1 MRKKKFDKQILE
13 KAKRVIY
20 YKVRKREM
28 RFSLNTSLLALV
40 FAIGAADVLAAPTV
54 RSLGTGSISSSASAP
69 TSAPNGVTG
78 GTTGGAVSVATGSS
92 SRAGSLR
99 TGGYIG
105 PRATVSTSSSG
116 AADSATQSE
125 STGTAVSSGSAG
137 MNRASS
143 TSPRLSVGSYI
154 GAPHHSISTDGVDI
168 DLSGKVDKFQGKDVK
183 GEALIVG
190 NDGYVT
196 TGEIVTPDQLE
207 IDLSHKVDKDQGTGN
222 AGKALIVD
230 DEGIVQ
236 PSDDFV
242 NRFQGGNLE
251 NGEYE
256 HAGEALVV
264 GEDGYVTTGDVVT
277 TSEVTNIVN
286 QITQGLETD
295 ISGKVDKKQLTGAGK
310 ALVVDPADNILKP
323 TGDFVNRFQGGDLE
337 NGEYENANM
346 ALVVD
351 PTDGNVKPAGDFVNR
366 FQGGDLENGEYKN
379 AGKVLVVNDNGYVT
393 TGRMDLDSLVD
404 DLNLGELAYKDKVKN
419 AEVADDAAI
428 ERRKMATDITSTLDW
443 IDQWKNQELD
453 PEAESPESAYQLD
466 PESRYVLAV
475 DEYGQPAWFKVAVE

>member
-54 RSLGTGSISSSASAP
+54 RSLGTGSISTSASAP

-137 MNRASS
+137 LNRASS
-143 TSPRLSVGSYI
+143 SRLSVGSYI
-154 GAPHHSISTDGVDI
+154 GAPHHAISTDGVDI
-168 DLSGKVDKFQGKDVK
+168 DLSGYVEKFQGKDVK

-207 IDLSHKVDKDQGTGN
+207 IDLSHKVDKDQRGSE
-222 AGKALIVD
+222 GKVLIVN
-230 DEGIVQ
+230 ESG
-236 PSDDFV
+236 FV
-242 NRFQGGNLE
+242 
-251 NGEYE
+251 
-256 HAGEALVV
+256 EAS
-264 GEDGYVTTGDVVT
+264 GD
-277 TSEVTNIVN
+277 
-286 QITQGLETD
+286 
-295 ISGKVDKKQLTGAGK
+295 KVDREQRGSEGK
-310 ALVVDPADNILKP
+310 ALVVNEHGFVEATGEFLTSDQLGVDLSTKVDKNQSGAEGNVLSIDPTTGYVTNTKEVYFKEETDEKLAKKLNNTVDAEDLDDYGGKALVVNPETGVISP
-323 TGDFVNRFQGGDLE
+323 SGDFVNRAQPGKE
-337 NGEYENANM
+337 
-346 ALVVD
+346 
-351 PTDGNVKPAGDFVNR
+351 
-366 FQGGDLENGEYKN
+366 
-379 AGKVLVVNDNGYVT
+379 GKVLMVGDNGYVT
-393 TGRMDLDSLVD
+393 TGSIDVDSLVD
-404 DLNLGELAYKDKVKN
+404 NLDLGALAYKDQIKN
-419 AEVADDAAI
+419 EDVADDAAI
-428 ERRKMATDITSTLDW
+428 ERKKMAEDITDTLDW
-443 IDQWKNQELD
+443 VDTWKNQAED
-453 PEAESPESAYQLD
+453 PETGDYKLD
-466 PESRYVLAV
+466 QNSRYVMAI
-475 DEYGQPAWFKVAVE
+475 DEFGEKAWFRVVVE